1 MLHAVNP
8 TNDFSAYLRDEN
20 DVVFAPAESFEAALH
35 GFVIDWV
42 AKNAAEF
49 GHIGCIRGSGSANN
63 EIIRRHMLMF
73 KSNNPGVATLSFVP
87 VRFCSSLRPLC
98 QMNNQPPAVISLNL
112 PKPPLRLIGAAAL
125 AIVALI
131 LVWTSFYTVPAE
143 SEAVVLRF
151 GKFLKIAEP
160 GLQFKIPL
168 GIDEYTLVQTRRQLK
183 LEFGFYTY
191 GYTNPDQAGQQQVEE
206 KSMVTGDLNAALVEW
221 VVQYRI
227 SDPKEYLFD
236 VRNPGQTLRDLSEA
250 AMREVIG
257 DRTVDEVITI
267 GRQDIEI
274 SALARMQE
282 LATRYK
288 LGVRVDQVQLKNVN
302 PPREV
307 QASFNEVNKAQQDR
321 ENAINIANGDYN
333 EAVPRARGQ
342 ADQTIRGAEGYRFKR
357 VNEAE
362 GDIAS
367 FNFMLGQYVKAPEI
381 TRTRLYLETMG
392 DVLPAMGP
400 KIIIDDSMKQLLPI
414 LPLSLKPEAKQ

>member
-1 MLHAVNP
+1 
-8 TNDFSAYLRDEN
+8 
-20 DVVFAPAESFEAALH
+20 
-35 GFVIDWV
+35 
-42 AKNAAEF
+42 
-49 GHIGCIRGSGSANN
+49 
-63 EIIRRHMLMF
+63 
-73 KSNNPGVATLSFVP
+73 
-87 VRFCSSLRPLC
+87 
-98 QMNNQPPAVISLNL
+98 MNNQPPAVVTLNL
-112 PKPPLRLIGAAAL
+112 PRPPLRLIAL
-125 AIVALI
+125 VGSFILVLI
-131 LVWTSFYTVPAE
+131 LVWTSWYTVPAE

-151 GKFLKIAEP
+151 GKFLKIVEP
-160 GLQFKIPL
+160 GLHFKIPL
-168 GIDEYTLVQTRRQLK
+168 GIDEYTEVQTRRQLK
-183 LEFGFYTY
+183 LEFGFFTS
-191 GYTNPDQAGQQQVEE
+191 GYTNPDQPGRQQLEE

-221 VVQYRI
+221 VIQYRI

-236 VRNPGQTLRDLSEA
+236 VRNPAQTLRDLSEA

-267 GRQDIEI
+267 GRQDIEV
-274 SALARMQE
+274 SALARMQD
-282 LATRYK
+282 LASRYK
-288 LGVRVDQVQLKNVN
+288 LGVKVDQVQLKNVN

-342 ADQTIRGAEGYRFKR
+342 ADQMIRGAEGYRFKR

-367 FNFMLGQYVKAPEI
+367 FNAMLSQYIKAPEI

-414 LPLSLKPEAKQ
+414 LPLSFKTEPAR